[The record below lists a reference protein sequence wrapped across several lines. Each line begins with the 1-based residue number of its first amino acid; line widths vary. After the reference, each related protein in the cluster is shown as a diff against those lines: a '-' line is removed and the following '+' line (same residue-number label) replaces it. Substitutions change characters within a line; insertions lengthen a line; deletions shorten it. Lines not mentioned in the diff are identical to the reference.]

1 MSLLNGGVTM
11 TTPAKRTTVYLDPD
25 LHKALRL
32 KAIAVSKSVS
42 DLVNDAVRE
51 LMKKDRRNYR
61 SILEIMSEPAQ
72 EVKFKTTR

>member
-1 MSLLNGGVTM
+1 MM

-42 DLVNDAVRE
+42 NLINDAVRE
-51 LMKKDRRNYR
+51 LLKKDRRNYQ
-61 SILEIMSEPAQ
+61 SILEIMSKPAQ

>member
-1 MSLLNGGVTM
+1 MATL
-11 TTPAKRTTVYLDPD
+11 AKRTTVYLDPD

-51 LMKKDRRNYR
+51 LLKKDKRKYQ